1 MGGLLARI
9 SGTAFA
15 CLAFVFSGAVLAE
28 EVEFTLA
35 ERTLILSHGPWPVEI
50 GPDPSNQFSGQ
61 PEAVRFGEKLFAE
74 NRLSRDVNR
83 SCQSCHVPGLS
94 FTDGLPRSQGI
105 SRVDRNSISLANLRL
120 NRWFGWDGRSDTLWA
135 QSIHPILDGRELGAT
150 GDLIRERLAKHADL
164 AETYEAITGS
174 APPDQDPE
182 TVLANVGKFL
192 AAYQETLVTPRTAFD
207 EFRDALEAGDEAD
220 LAAYPEEAKRGLKT
234 FVGKG
239 NCSIC
244 HFGPAFTNKEF
255 HNIGLTFFVDGTR
268 VDSGRF
274 GGFKAF
280 RESRFNR
287 YGPHSDEPQH
297 EAAAAPTNFAA
308 FTHSDWGAFRVPS
321 LRNVARTAPY
331 MYNGALETL
340 VDAVR
345 HYSELN
351 LDRLHAD
358 GETLL
363 KPLNLTEGEISD
375 LVAFLQTLSGAPRQV
390 AANP

>member
-1 MGGLLARI
+1 MTGGRLGRIGGAALFCATLVLSEATLADD
-9 SGTAFA
+9 AD
-15 CLAFVFSGAVLAE
+15 
-28 EVEFTLA
+28 FTLA
-35 ERTLILSHGPWPVEI
+35 ERTFILSHGPWPAEFE
-50 GPDPSNQFSGQ
+50 PDPSNRFSGN
-61 PEAVRFGEKLFAE
+61 PEAIHFGEKLFSE

-94 FTDGLPRSQGI
+94 FADGLARSQGI

-120 NRWFGWDGRSDTLWA
+120 NRWYGWDGRSDTLWA

-150 GDLIRERLAKHADL
+150 ADLIRQRIAENTDL
-164 AETYEAITGS
+164 AEAYQALAGS
-174 APPDQDPE
+174 SPSEDEPE

-192 AAYQETLVTPRTAFD
+192 AAYQETLVTARTAFD
-207 EFRDALEAGDEAD
+207 DFRDALEAGDEAAM
-220 LAAYPEEAKRGLKT
+220 AAYPSAARRGLKT

-244 HFGPAFTNKEF
+244 HFGPTFTNKEF
-255 HNIGLTFFVDGTR
+255 HNIGLEFFVDGTR

-280 RESRFNR
+280 RDSRFNR
-287 YGPHSDEPQH
+287 YGPNSDEPQH

-321 LRNVARTAPY
+321 LRNVAGTAPY
-331 MYNGALETL
+331 MHNGSLATL
-340 VDAVR
+340 SDAVR

-351 LDRLHAD
+351 LDRLHSD

-363 KPLNLTEGEISD
+363 KPLDLTEGEIAD
-375 LVAFLQTLSGAPRQV
+375 LVAFLETLTGAPQPR
-390 AANP
+390 AD